1 MCGILGITGRHEREA
16 ARALETLAHR
26 GPDARNVV
34 SDEHVTLGHAR
45 LSIIDLDARAN
56 QPFFSEDGQVGIVF
70 NGEIYNYLLLKE
82 ELMREG
88 YAFKTT
94 SDTEVLVVAYKAWG
108 SAFVSRLR
116 GMFAF
121 ALYDVQKRTVYL
133 SVDHAGIKPL
143 YYWHQGKEL
152 IFGSELKSVVS
163 LLKDKKIAGKISQ
176 KALTLYRALGYVPAP
191 YTLYEG
197 VRKMTPR
204 SSLICNLETG
214 ECVEERYDVPSSA
227 VETSKEL
234 LACIESSVE
243 EHLIADVPVGLFF
256 SGGTDSSLIASILH
270 AKGVSL
276 KAFCVELPERPQDV
290 QYATSIAGKLGI
302 SLTTLPF
309 TTKIFEEIAEDVLS
323 KIDDPVADSSLFPTY
338 YVSKVAKKEVTV
350 VLSGEG
356 GDEYFFGYPRSRD
369 LYQLQG
375 ASVDRSVSFLEWL
388 YFFLPAIR
396 GKNKLFERL
405 FVWSKKPLAFYML
418 TMSPTKSRMGLPAWR
433 DTKKEIADMVQ
444 GPASFDAGLYLPN
457 VLLRKTDMATM
468 YASLEGR
475 VPLLDV
481 RVTEAAKRMK
491 QPSPKE
497 VLKPVLKEILSSFL
511 PKEDVYRKKTGFGLR
526 TPHIFY
532 ASVVLQE
539 EYKKASAYLTLHGLF
554 DVHMPD
560 TESML
565 RSNPN
570 MCWQI
575 IMLYRACK
583 NLDYGIE

>member
-1 MCGILGITGRHEREA
+1 MCGILGITGRHQDEA
-16 ARALETLAHR
+16 TRALETLAHR
-26 GPDARNVV
+26 GPDARCVV
-34 SDEHVTLGHAR
+34 SDKNITLGHAR
-45 LSIIDLDARAN
+45 LSIIDLDVRAN
-56 QPFFSEDGQVGIVF
+56 QPFFSEDGNVGIVF

-82 ELMREG
+82 ELVREG
-88 YAFKTT
+88 YTFKTT
-94 SDTEVLVVAYKAWG
+94 SDTEVLVVAYQAWG

-121 ALYDVQKRTVYL
+121 ALYDVQERTVRL
-133 SVDHAGIKPL
+133 SVDHVGIKPL
-143 YYWHQGKEL
+143 YYWHQGTDL
-152 IFGSELKSVVS
+152 VFGSELKAIVS
-163 LLKDKKIAGKISQ
+163 LLKSKSIPGKISK
-176 KALTLYRALGYVPAP
+176 KALTLYQALGYVPAP
-191 YTLYEG
+191 HTLYEG
-197 VRKMTPR
+197 VHKMVPCST
-204 SSLICNLETG
+204 IVFNLETG
-214 ECVEERYDVPSSA
+214 EQTQEYYDTPLST
-227 VETSKEL
+227 VETPEEL

-270 AKGVSL
+270 TKGISL
-276 KAFCVELPERPQDV
+276 KAFCVELPERPQDAK
-290 QYATSIAGKLGI
+290 YAASIAERLGI

-309 TTKIFEEIAEDVLS
+309 TTAVFEEIIEDVLS
-323 KIDDPVADSSLFPTY
+323 KIDDPIADSSLFPTY

-369 LYQLQG
+369 LYRLKN
-375 ASVDRSVSFLEWL
+375 ASVDSSVSFLEWL
-388 YFFLPAIR
+388 YFSLPAIR

-405 FVWSKKPLAFYML
+405 FVWSGKPLAFYLL
-418 TMSPTKSRMGLPAWR
+418 TMSPTKSHMGLTAWR
-433 DTKKEIADMVQ
+433 ETKRELAHTVQ
-444 GPASFDAGLYLPN
+444 EASFFDAKLYLPN

-475 VPLLDV
+475 VPLLDT
-481 RVTEAAKRMK
+481 RVVEAAKSMK
-491 QPSPKE
+491 QSSPEE

-526 TPHIFY
+526 TPHMFY
-532 ASVVLQE
+532 ASNVLQE
-539 EYKKASAYLTLHGLF
+539 EYKKASMYLVSHGLF
-554 DVHMPD
+554 TGRMPD

-565 RSNPN
+565 KSNPN

-583 NLDYGIE
+583 NLEYGV